1 MGNAPENKG
10 VFVKKGNYRIN
21 GGLLKSRF
29 QHKARLNFTVAKSQG
44 LEILEPRLAV
54 APS

>member
-29 QHKARLNFTVAKSQG
+29 QAQGEAEFHCGKVPRDWKYLSQG
-44 LEILEPRLAV
+44 
-54 APS
+54 